1 MSGALVTKSGVLIP
15 SGLLKGLGKRVSI
28 RRSGCVV
35 IVEPEERA
43 VTRTR
48 LARMVRALRRA
59 AKELGPPSS
68 SRIADEVNAVRRR
81 RARHR

>member
-1 MSGALVTKSGVLIP
+1 MNGALVTKSGVLIP

-35 IVEPEERA
+35 IVEPQERA
-43 VTRTR
+43 AARMR
-48 LARMVRALRRA
+48 LVRMVRSLRRA
-59 AKELGPPSS
+59 AQELGPPSP
-68 SRIADEVNAVRRR
+68 SRIVDDVNAVRRR